1 VLRVEGA
8 SPMKR
13 RLFFAFLAI
22 APFSRTL
29 LDRTEFGRKYLQ
41 VNGWILKSEDVQDR
55 QNAA

>member
-1 VLRVEGA
+1 
-8 SPMKR
+8 MKR
-13 RLFFAFLAI
+13 RLFFAFLAM

-55 QNAA
+55 QNVA